1 MEVLAGNKRQVILFD
16 NFEELTKRI
25 VDEFKSKSCGK
36 LGLLRKEQ
44 SWDHIINVVCYIAF
58 KANIIKAGTFQTEE

>member
-1 MEVLAGNKRQVILFD
+1 MSIIIIGVGAVAKEYKDEMNELAGNKRQAILFD
-16 NFEELTKRI
+16 GFEELSKRI

-44 SWDHIINVVCYIAF
+44 PWHHIMVC
-58 KANIIKAGTFQTEE
+58 